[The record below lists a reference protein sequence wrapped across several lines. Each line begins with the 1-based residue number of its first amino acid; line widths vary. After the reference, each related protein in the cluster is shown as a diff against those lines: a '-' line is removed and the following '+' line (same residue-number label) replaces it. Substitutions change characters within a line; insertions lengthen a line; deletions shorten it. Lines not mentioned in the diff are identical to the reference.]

1 MENFSHPLFTICGSP
16 FATTNPSQQYHLR
29 SNTLPSNALPPAPRA
44 KTGPQAA
51 HPRASQHTYFI
62 TLQCADRAQKPW
74 ALPRIYAEIAAC
86 VCPLSIVATQA
97 RPVVS
102 AQALAGTGVRN
113 VCASSLA
120 HGIFKGIPDQSLPL
134 KNILALTPRKSA
146 ARRNVAWVLSK
157 IAIRGR
163 LAIEMCSIS
172 KPI

>member
-1 MENFSHPLFTICGSP
+1 MKNFSHPLFTICGSP

-86 VCPLSIVATQA
+86 VCPLSVVATQA

-120 HGIFKGIPDQSLPL
+120 HGIFNGIPDQSLPL
-134 KNILALTPRKSA
+134 KKHTRPDAAQECSA
-146 ARRNVAWVLSK
+146 PQCGVGSVENCDSRQN
-157 IAIRGR
+157 GN
-163 LAIEMCSIS
+163 
-172 KPI
+172 